1 MSFPSI
7 HLFDCIETE
16 LLKQWVYSNAIIG
29 GSSVHFITRL

>member
-1 MSFPSI
+1 MSSPSI
-7 HLFDCIETE
+7 HLFDIETE